1 MNIGLI
7 LILGLACLILAIAG
21 LFRPFV
27 GILVFII
34 IHFVQPGE
42 LIPALAPFRIELVY
56 GILLF
61 ARIFQQRASHPGA
74 PILSDNVFRG
84 ALYLLG
90 ASILSV
96 PFSVWPGGA
105 ANTSLDLVK
114 HIAMILLFM
123 LVVDSQSRLR
133 QLLWCV
139 AAVATW
145 FAGSS
150 LSAFAHGD
158 FYKLEYNLGALDRAQ
173 GINSIVGGPNELAGL
188 LLALLPLL
196 VVLLRC
202 TRNIFARI
210 LLIAAGGAL
219 LAAIALTGSRIAI
232 IGLLAMGIYYTVQS
246 KQRLLTGVA
255 CVVIGATLW
264 SNLPNAYKERYLT
277 VESYAEGG
285 QLDASNQLRLQI
297 WEAGETIFLRRPIL
311 GVGAGQF
318 PTAYGLFYL
327 QGRHAAWMQPHN
339 LLIET
344 GCELGIVG
352 LIALFYFL
360 WQIAKSIGV
369 VLKKK
374 NDPKLKLNYEMA
386 LACAV
391 MFVGVAIL
399 SLVGHTLYRP
409 FWYLLA
415 GFVAANRNVACAF
428 VRAPEPELVI
438 PAAQLSRPWRKPTPR
453 LAKVAAKWRV

>member
-1 MNIGLI
+1 MSTGLI
-7 LILGLACLILAIAG
+7 IVLGLACFIFAVVG
-21 LFRPFV
+21 LFRPFI
-27 GILVFII
+27 GILVFIV

-56 GILLF
+56 GLLLF
-61 ARIFQQRASHPGA
+61 ARIFQQRASHPGP

-90 ASILSV
+90 AAVLSV

-105 ANTSLDLVK
+105 ADMVLDLVK
-114 HIAMILLFM
+114 HIALILLFM

-202 TRNIFARI
+202 TRNVFARI
-210 LLIAAGGAL
+210 LLIVAGAAL
-219 LAAIALTGSRIAI
+219 LAGIALTGSRIAI
-232 IGLLAMGIYYTVQS
+232 IGLLAMGIYYTFQS
-246 KQRLLTGVA
+246 KRRILTGVICA
-255 CVVIGATLW
+255 VIGVTLW

-285 QLDASNQLRLQI
+285 QLDASNELRLKI

-318 PTAYGLFYL
+318 PVAYGLFYL
-327 QGRHAAWMQPHN
+327 KGRHAAWMQPHN

-344 GCELGIVG
+344 SCELGIVG
-352 LIALFYFL
+352 LVALFYFL
-360 WQIAKSIGV
+360 WQIAKSIGA
-369 VLKKK
+369 VLEKK
-374 NDPKLKLNYEMA
+374 NDTRLKLNYEMA

-391 MFVGVAIL
+391 MFVGVAIE
-399 SLVGHTLYRP
+399 SLVGHTLFRP
-409 FWYLLA
+409 YWYLLA
-415 GFVAANRNVACAF
+415 GFVAANRNVACSF
-428 VRAPEPELVI
+428 VTSPEVK
-438 PAAQLSRPWRKPTPR
+438 PASSKEVQYAWRKSAPK
-453 LAKVAAKWRV
+453 LAKVPIKWRV